1 MQLSDLE
8 VTSPH
13 IETYIQNNLVRV
25 SVRGAAVPA
34 SPRLLIEV
42 VELNNY
48 KLTITSINYKSS
60 TYTRLGYFMTKDL
73 WL

>member
-1 MQLSDLE
+1 ME
-8 VTSPH
+8 VTTPY
-13 IETYIQNNLVRV
+13 IVTCIQNNLVRV

-34 SPRLLIEV
+34 SPRLLREV

-60 TYTRLGYFMTKDL
+60 TYTRLHNIVSYFMTKDL
-73 WL
+73 WF

>member
-1 MQLSDLE
+1 MQLSDME

-13 IETYIQNNLVRV
+13 IVTYVQNNLVRV
-25 SVRGAAVPA
+25 SAVPA
-34 SPRLLIEV
+34 SLRLLIKV

-48 KLTITSINYKSS
+48 KLTITSINYESS
-60 TYTRLGYFMTKDL
+60 IYTRLHNIVGYFMTKDL